1 MIMHNII
8 TLSLSVLNATLC
20 LSSFNKLKEYVVSNN
35 DVIANYP
42 SCRGLVCNRI
52 KESSL
57 C

>member
-1 MIMHNII
+1 MHNII
-8 TLSLSVLNATLC
+8 SLSLSVLNATLC